1 MTLADLIAAYRTDAN
16 DKAVPYFA
24 SDEDVTGWLNEA
36 ENEAAI
42 RGRLIH
48 ESDNATICQIAVVAG
63 TASYPLHSSLYEL
76 SHVAYRKD
84 GETTRHPVCL
94 VSTEYLD
101 AGVREWRDKEGAPQY
116 AVQNDNGLRLVP
128 RPIEAGMLLLEG
140 YRLPLEP
147 MLLADSDTATPEIN
161 GAHHR
166 HLVQWA
172 LHRGFSAPDTES
184 FDPHRAAIAEAA
196 FTQYFGH
203 RPDADLRRIT
213 REDVPQTV
221 KAFWP

>member
-24 SDEDVTGWLNEA
+24 SDEEVTGWLNEA

-48 ESDNATICQIAVVAG
+48 ESDTPAVCEIAVVAG
-63 TASYPLHSSLYEL
+63 TASYPLHASLYEL
-76 SHVAYRKD
+76 SHVAFRPDGGATRK
-84 GETTRHPVCL
+84 PVLL
-94 VSTEYLD
+94 VSSEYLD
-101 AGVREWRDKEGAPQY
+101 ACMRDWRDREGCPQY
-116 AVQNDNGLRLVP
+116 AIQSDSGIRLVP
-128 RPIEAGMLLLEG
+128 RPDAAGTLILEG
-140 YRLPLEP
+140 YRLPMEP
-147 MLLADSDTATPEIN
+147 MLLAEQETATPEIN

-172 LHRGFSAPDTES
+172 LHCGFSIPDTES
-184 FDPHRAAIAEAA
+184 FDPNRAGIAEAA

-203 RPDADLRRIT
+203 RPDSDLRRIT

>member
-1 MTLADLIAAYRTDAN
+1 MTLAELIAAYRTDAN
-16 DKAVPYFA
+16 DKVVPYFA

-48 ESDNATICQIAVVAG
+48 ESDIAAVCQIAVVAG
-63 TASYPLHSSLYEL
+63 TASYPLHGSLYEL
-76 SHVAYRKD
+76 SHVAFRKEGD
-84 GETTRHPVCL
+84 AERKPVRL
-94 VSTEYLD
+94 VSSEYLD
-101 AGVREWRDKEGAPQY
+101 ACMRDWRDREGCPLY
-116 AVQNDNGLRLVP
+116 AIQGDSGIRLVP
-128 RPIEAGMLLLEG
+128 RPLEAGTLLLEG
-140 YRLPLEP
+140 YRLPMEP
-147 MLLADSDTATPEIN
+147 MLLDEQETATPEIN

-172 LHRGFSAPDTES
+172 MHRGFSIPDMES
-184 FDPHRAAIAEAA
+184 FDPNRAGLAEAA

-203 RPDADLRRIT
+203 RPDSDLRRIT

>member
-16 DKAVPYFA
+16 DKVVPYFA

-36 ENEAAI
+36 EAEAAI

-48 ESDNATICQIAVVAG
+48 ESDAPAVCQIAVLAG
-63 TASYPLHSSLYEL
+63 TASYPLHASLYEL
-76 SHVAYRKD
+76 SHVAFRQD
-84 GETTRHPVCL
+84 GEVTRKPVRL
-94 VSTEYLD
+94 VSSEYLD
-101 AGVREWRDKEGAPQY
+101 AVVCDWRDAEGLPLY
-116 AVQNDNGLRLVP
+116 AIQGDSGIRLVP
-128 RPIEAGMLLLEG
+128 KPVAAGTLLLEG
-140 YRLPLEP
+140 YRLPMEP
-147 MLLADSDTATPEIN
+147 MLLAEQETATPEIN

-172 LHRGFSAPDTES
+172 LHRGFSVPDSES
-184 FDPHRAAIAEAA
+184 FDPNRAAIAEAA

-213 REDVPQTV
+213 REDVPHTV
-221 KAFWP
+221 VPFWP